1 MSKNISIKAKLLIL
15 SIATIVLISI
25 IIAIDSIY
33 SLKSFSSETIEKYKE
48 EAYAKKEEELKNYV
62 SLAMKTVEAYH
73 QRTSVEKVKIEVEE
87 ELKKQTM
94 FLFSILEAEYEK
106 NKNILSKEALQ
117 ERLKDIVNATRYS
130 KTGYFWINDLDAV
143 VLIHPINPKLN
154 NKDMH
159 EYKDPNGKQIFKEFA
174 DIAKKDKEGFIDYV
188 WPKPGFDQPQL
199 KVSFVKLF
207 APYNW
212 VIGTGEYVENAT
224 AKIQAEALKTI
235 SEMRYA
241 NNDYFW
247 INDSHPKMIN
257 HPTNSKL
264 NGTDLSNYAD
274 PYGTKLF
281 VEMARVTNEKKE
293 GGLVKYYWDKP
304 NKKNDPKEKFSY
316 VQKFEPWD
324 WIIGTGAYVDD
335 IEAEVALMQ
344 ENTNSKIETII
355 ASIALFSFI
364 SVIIAILIYNYF
376 VNKAIIRPLDE
387 LDIAIKDIASG
398 NEQADRINKKSD
410 DEIGKIVDSFNEYI
424 SKLRKGYIEDGQV
437 IENVDE
443 VIDKIAQGFYVYKI
457 EKTSSSPQIQRL
469 RDSIN
474 HMIERTNENL
484 VSLNNTLIE
493 YGNSNFQ
500 GIDSKID
507 TTKVNGVMSSLATS
521 TQLIGHTVSE
531 FLSMI
536 VATGTK
542 LNNDTSVLSKSAKEL
557 STSANE
563 QAASLE
569 QTAAAVEQI
578 TGIIKQSVQKTSQMS
593 VLALELQKS
602 SKEGETL
609 ASKTNQAMDE
619 INKEVSS
626 INEAIEVIDQI
637 AFQTNILSLNAA
649 VEAAT
654 AGEAG
659 KGFAVVAQE
668 VRNLASRSA
677 EAARE
682 IKNIVEIAT
691 SKANEGKGIAN
702 SMKDGYTELNKK
714 INETLVLIEDVSKG
728 SKEEEIGILQIND
741 TINVLDRVTQV
752 NAQSSRVIS
761 NLANEASD
769 LSSNL
774 LKIADRAKFKEID
787 PNTIDDIDLV
797 FKVSKLKNDHIK
809 FKLVNFDKIGQ
820 TKTPWSVTKP
830 TDCDL
835 GKWIIEQ
842 EQKGMNFT
850 KNQSWKNLKEHH
862 ELVHNSVQNYINED
876 CKDEPNRDLLKKLS
890 EQLDVSTIE
899 VFKSLDQV
907 KIDNIKEVSET
918 NTNEVQTLQNKN
930 QLQAKE
936 NIEITNK
943 KEFKSSSKD
952 DEWESF

>member
-106 NKNILSKEALQ
+106 NKNILSKDALQ

-493 YGNSNFQ
+493 YGNSNFKDV
-500 GIDSKID
+500 DSKLD

-542 LNNDTSVLSKSAKEL
+542 LNNDTAVLSKSAKEL
-557 STSANE
+557 SSSANE

-677 EAARE
+677 EAAKE

-691 SKANEGKGIAN
+691 SKANEGKSIAN
-702 SMKDGYTELNKK
+702 SMKDGYTDLNKK
-714 INETLVLIEDVSKG
+714 INETITLIEDVSKG
-728 SKEEEIGILQIND
+728 SKEEEVGILQIND
-741 TINVLDRVTQV
+741 TINVLDSVTQV
-752 NAQSSRVIS
+752 NANSSRIIS
-761 NLANEASD
+761 NLATEASS
-769 LSSNL
+769 LSNNL
-774 LKIADRAKFKEID
+774 LKIADRAKFKQVEPKI
-787 PNTIDDIDLV
+787 IEDIDLV

-820 TKTPWSVTKP
+820 SKTPWSVTKP

-835 GKWIIEQ
+835 GKWIAEQ
-842 EQKGMNFT
+842 EQKGMSFT

-862 ELVHNSVQNYINED
+862 EVVHNSVQNYINED

-890 EQLDVSTIE
+890 EQLDISTIE

-907 KIDNIKEVSET
+907 KIDNIKAVSET
-918 NTNEVQTLQNKN
+918 NINEVETLQNKN

-936 NIEITNK
+936 NIEITKK

>member
-106 NKNILSKEALQ
+106 NKNILSKDALQ

-493 YGNSNFQ
+493 YGSSNFKDV
-500 GIDSKID
+500 DSKLD

-542 LNNDTSVLSKSAKEL
+542 LNNDTAVLSKSAKEL
-557 STSANE
+557 SSSANE

-668 VRNLASRSA
+668 VRNLANRSA

-890 EQLDVSTIE
+890 EQLDISTIE

-907 KIDNIKEVSET
+907 KVDNIVVVVEKTPLEIEKPIIKEIKT
-918 NTNEVQTLQNKN
+918 P
-930 QLQAKE
+930 KE
-936 NIEITNK
+936 LDKKVAT

>member
-106 NKNILSKEALQ
+106 NKNILSKDALQ

-207 APYNW
+207 TPYNW

-424 SKLRKGYIEDGQV
+424 SKLRKGYVEDGQV

-500 GIDSKID
+500 GVDSKID

-542 LNNDTSVLSKSAKEL
+542 LNNDTAVLSKSAKEL
-557 STSANE
+557 SSSANE

-677 EAARE
+677 EAAKE

-691 SKANEGKGIAN
+691 SKANEGKSIAN
-702 SMKDGYTELNKK
+702 SMKDGYTDLNKK
-714 INETLVLIEDVSKG
+714 INETITLIEDVSKG
-728 SKEEEIGILQIND
+728 SKEEEVGILQIND
-741 TINVLDRVTQV
+741 TINVLDSVTQV
-752 NAQSSRVIS
+752 NANSSRIIS
-761 NLANEASD
+761 NLATEASS
-769 LSSNL
+769 LSNNL
-774 LKIADRAKFKEID
+774 LKIADRAKFKQVEPKI
-787 PNTIDDIDLV
+787 IEDIDLV

-820 TKTPWSVTKP
+820 SKTPWSVTKP

-842 EQKGMNFT
+842 EQKGMSFT

-862 ELVHNSVQNYINED
+862 EVVHNSVQNYINED

-907 KIDNIKEVSET
+907 KIDNIKAVSEA
-918 NTNEVQTLQNKN
+918 NNNEVQTLQNKN

-936 NIEITNK
+936 NIEITKK

>member
-1 MSKNISIKAKLLIL
+1 MLKNISIKAKLLIL
-15 SIATIVLISI
+15 SIATIVFISI

-87 ELKKQTM
+87 ELQKQTM

-106 NKNILSKEALQ
+106 NKNVLSKDALQ

-188 WPKPGFDQPQL
+188 WPKPGFDKPQL

-235 SEMRYA
+235 SDMRYA
-241 NNDYFW
+241 NGDYFW
-247 INDSHPKMIN
+247 INDSHPKMIH
-257 HPTNSKL
+257 HPNTKL

-281 VEMARVTNEKKE
+281 VEMSRVTNEKKE

-304 NKKNDPKEKFSY
+304 DKKNDPKEKFSY
-316 VQKFEPWD
+316 VQRFAPWD

-344 ENTNSKIETII
+344 ENTNAKIATII

-376 VNKAIIRPLDE
+376 VNRAIIRPLDE

-410 DEIGKIVDSFNEYI
+410 DEIGKIVDSFNLYI
-424 SKLRKGYIEDGQV
+424 SKLKKGYIEDGKV

-457 EKTSSSPQIQRL
+457 EKTSSNPQIQRL

-493 YGNSNFQ
+493 YGNSNFKDV
-500 GIDSKID
+500 DSKLD

-542 LNNDTSVLSKSAKEL
+542 LNNDTAVLSKSAKEL

-609 ASKTNQAMDE
+609 ASRTNQAMDE

-626 INEAIEVIDQI
+626 INEAIEEISATLTRSGENTSKMALYAQNVTKSSNVGKELAYKTATSMDEINTQVNAINDAISIIDQI

-659 KGFAVVAQE
+659 RGFAVVAAE

-677 EAARE
+677 EAANE
-682 IKNIVEIAT
+682 IKSLVENATAKSNQGKDIAALMINGYNKLNTNISNTLSLIKEVENASKEQKYGIEQISDAINTLDRQTQINANIASQTNEIA
-691 SKANEGKGIAN
+691 I
-702 SMKDGYTELNKK
+702 
-714 INETLVLIEDVSKG
+714 ET
-728 SKEEEIGILQIND
+728 
-741 TINVLDRVTQV
+741 
-752 NAQSSRVIS
+752 S
-761 NLANEASD
+761 NLASD
-769 LSSNL
+769 VVD
-774 LKIADRAKFKEID
+774 A
-787 PNTIDDIDLV
+787 TT
-797 FKVSKLKNDHIK
+797 SKT
-809 FKLVNFDKIGQ
+809 FR
-820 TKTPWSVTKP
+820 
-830 TDCDL
+830 
-835 GKWIIEQ
+835 GK
-842 EQKGMNFT
+842 
-850 KNQSWKNLKEHH
+850 
-862 ELVHNSVQNYINED
+862 
-876 CKDEPNRDLLKKLS
+876 
-890 EQLDVSTIE
+890 
-899 VFKSLDQV
+899 
-907 KIDNIKEVSET
+907 
-918 NTNEVQTLQNKN
+918 
-930 QLQAKE
+930 
-936 NIEITNK
+936 
-943 KEFKSSSKD
+943 
-952 DEWESF
+952 

>member
-106 NKNILSKEALQ
+106 NKNILSKDALQ

-500 GIDSKID
+500 GVDSKID

-542 LNNDTSVLSKSAKEL
+542 LNNDTAVLSKSAKEL
-557 STSANE
+557 SSSANE

-677 EAARE
+677 EAAKE

-691 SKANEGKGIAN
+691 SKANEGKSIAN
-702 SMKDGYTELNKK
+702 SMKDGYTDLNKK
-714 INETLVLIEDVSKG
+714 INETITLIEDVSKG
-728 SKEEEIGILQIND
+728 SKEEEVGILQIND
-741 TINVLDRVTQV
+741 TINVLDSVTQV
-752 NAQSSRVIS
+752 NANSSRIIS
-761 NLANEASD
+761 NLATEASS
-769 LSSNL
+769 LSNNL
-774 LKIADRAKFKEID
+774 LKIADRAKFKQVEPKI
-787 PNTIDDIDLV
+787 IEDIDLV

-820 TKTPWSVTKP
+820 SKTPWSVTKP

-835 GKWIIEQ
+835 GKWIVEQ
-842 EQKGMNFT
+842 EQKGMSFT

-862 ELVHNSVQNYINED
+862 EVVHNSVQNYINED

-890 EQLDVSTIE
+890 EQLDISTIE

-907 KIDNIKEVSET
+907 KIDNIKAVSET
-918 NTNEVQTLQNKN
+918 NINEVQSLQNKN

>member
-25 IIAIDSIY
+25 IMAIDSIY

-106 NKNILSKEALQ
+106 NKNILSKDALQ

-500 GIDSKID
+500 GVDSKID

-542 LNNDTSVLSKSAKEL
+542 LNNDTAVLSKSAKEL

-677 EAARE
+677 EAAKE

-691 SKANEGKGIAN
+691 SKANEGKSIAN
-702 SMKDGYTELNKK
+702 SMKDGYTDLNKK
-714 INETLVLIEDVSKG
+714 INETITLIEDVSKG
-728 SKEEEIGILQIND
+728 SKEEEVGILQIND
-741 TINVLDRVTQV
+741 TINVLDSVTQV
-752 NAQSSRVIS
+752 NANSSRIIS
-761 NLANEASD
+761 NLATEASS
-769 LSSNL
+769 LSNNL
-774 LKIADRAKFKEID
+774 LKIADRAKFKQVEPKI
-787 PNTIDDIDLV
+787 IEDIDLV

-820 TKTPWSVTKP
+820 SKTPWSVTKP

-835 GKWIIEQ
+835 GKWIVEQ
-842 EQKGMNFT
+842 EQKGMSFT

-862 ELVHNSVQNYINED
+862 EVVHNSVQNYINED

-890 EQLDVSTIE
+890 EQLDISTIE

-907 KIDNIKEVSET
+907 KIDNIKAVSET
-918 NTNEVQTLQNKN
+918 NINEVETLQNKN

>member
-106 NKNILSKEALQ
+106 NKNILSKDALQ

-500 GIDSKID
+500 GVDSKID

-542 LNNDTSVLSKSAKEL
+542 LNNDTAVLSKSAKKL
-557 STSANE
+557 SSSANE

-677 EAARE
+677 EAAKE

-691 SKANEGKGIAN
+691 SKANEGKSIAN
-702 SMKDGYTELNKK
+702 SMKDGYTDLNKK
-714 INETLVLIEDVSKG
+714 INETITLIEDVSKG
-728 SKEEEIGILQIND
+728 SKEEEVGILQIND
-741 TINVLDRVTQV
+741 TINVLDSVTQV
-752 NAQSSRVIS
+752 NANSSRIIS
-761 NLANEASD
+761 NLATEASS
-769 LSSNL
+769 LSNNL
-774 LKIADRAKFKEID
+774 LKIADRAKFKQVEPKI
-787 PNTIDDIDLV
+787 IEDIDLV

-820 TKTPWSVTKP
+820 SKTPWSVTKP

-835 GKWIIEQ
+835 GKWIVEQ
-842 EQKGMNFT
+842 EQKGMSFT

-862 ELVHNSVQNYINED
+862 EVVHNSVQNYINED

-890 EQLDVSTIE
+890 EQLDISTIE

-907 KIDNIKEVSET
+907 KIDNIKAVSET
-918 NTNEVQTLQNKN
+918 NINEVETLQNKN

>member
-106 NKNILSKEALQ
+106 NKNILSKDALQ

-443 VIDKIAQGFYVYKI
+443 VIDKISQGFYVYKI

-500 GIDSKID
+500 GVDSKID

-542 LNNDTSVLSKSAKEL
+542 LNNDTAVLSKSAKEL
-557 STSANE
+557 SSSANE

-677 EAARE
+677 EAAKE

-691 SKANEGKGIAN
+691 SKANEGKSIAN
-702 SMKDGYTELNKK
+702 SMKDGYTDLNKK
-714 INETLVLIEDVSKG
+714 INETITLIEDVSKG
-728 SKEEEIGILQIND
+728 SKEEEVGILQIND
-741 TINVLDRVTQV
+741 TINVLDSVTQV
-752 NAQSSRVIS
+752 NANSSRIIS
-761 NLANEASD
+761 NLATEASS
-769 LSSNL
+769 LSNNL
-774 LKIADRAKFKEID
+774 LKIADRAKFKQVEPKI
-787 PNTIDDIDLV
+787 IEDIDLV

-820 TKTPWSVTKP
+820 SKTPWSVTKP

-835 GKWIIEQ
+835 GKWIAEQ
-842 EQKGMNFT
+842 EQKGMSFT

-862 ELVHNSVQNYINED
+862 EVVHNSVQNYINED

-890 EQLDVSTIE
+890 EQLDISTIE

-907 KIDNIKEVSET
+907 KIDNIKAVSET
-918 NTNEVQTLQNKN
+918 NTNEVETLQNKS
-930 QLQAKE
+930 QIQAKE

>member
-1 MSKNISIKAKLLIL
+1 MLKNISIKAKLLIL

-48 EAYAKKEEELKNYV
+48 EAY
-62 SLAMKTVEAYH
+62 H

-106 NKNILSKEALQ
+106 NKNILSKDALQ

-174 DIAKKDKEGFIDYV
+174 DIAKKDKEGFVDYV
-188 WPKPGFDQPQL
+188 WPKPGFEQPQE
-199 KVSFVKLF
+199 KASFVKLF
-207 APYNW
+207 KPYNW
-212 VIGTGEYVENAT
+212 VIGTGEYVDNLTERI
-224 AKIQAEALKTI
+224 KEEALKTI

-247 INDSHPKMIN
+247 INDSHPKMIM

-281 VEMARVTNEKKE
+281 IEMVRVTNEKKE

-344 ENTNSKIETII
+344 ENTNTKIATII

-410 DEIGKIVDSFNEYI
+410 DEIGKIVDSFNAYI
-424 SKLRKGYIEDGQV
+424 SKLKKGYIEDGLV
-437 IENVDE
+437 IENVDK
-443 VIDKIAQGFYVYKI
+443 VIDKISQGFYVYKI
-457 EKTSSSPQIQRL
+457 EKTSSNPQIQRL

-500 GIDSKID
+500 GVDSKLD
-507 TTKVNGVMSSLATS
+507 TTKVNGRSEEHTS
-521 TQLIGHTVSE
+521 ELQSPDHLVSE

-542 LNNDTSVLSKSAKEL
+542 LNNDTAVLSKSAKEL
-557 STSANE
+557 SSSANE

-609 ASKTNQAMDE
+609 ASRTNQAMDE

-677 EAARE
+677 EAAKE

-691 SKANEGKGIAN
+691 SKANEGKSIAN
-702 SMKDGYTELNKK
+702 SMKDGYTDLNKK
-714 INETLVLIEDVSKG
+714 INETITLIEDVSKG
-728 SKEEEIGILQIND
+728 SKEEEVGILQIND
-741 TINVLDRVTQV
+741 TINVLDSVTQV
-752 NAQSSRVIS
+752 NANSSRIIS
-761 NLANEASD
+761 NLATEASG
-769 LSSNL
+769 LSNNL
-774 LKIADRAKFKEID
+774 LKIADRAKFKQVEPKI
-787 PNTIDDIDLV
+787 IEDIDLV

-820 TKTPWSVTKP
+820 SKTPWSVTKP

-842 EQKGMNFT
+842 EQKGMSFT
-850 KNQSWKNLKEHH
+850 KNQSWKNLKEYH
-862 ELVHNSVQNYINED
+862 EVVHNSVQNYINED

-890 EQLDVSTIE
+890 EQLDISTIE

-907 KIDNIKEVSET
+907 KIDNIKAVSET
-918 NTNEVQTLQNKN
+918 NINEVETLQNKN

-936 NIEITNK
+936 NIEITKK

>member
-106 NKNILSKEALQ
+106 NKNILSKDALQ

-344 ENTNSKIETII
+344 DNTNSKIETII

-500 GIDSKID
+500 GVDSKID

-542 LNNDTSVLSKSAKEL
+542 LNNDTAVLSKSAKEL
-557 STSANE
+557 SSSANE

-677 EAARE
+677 EAAKE

-691 SKANEGKGIAN
+691 SKANEGKSIAN
-702 SMKDGYTELNKK
+702 SMKDGYTDLNKK
-714 INETLVLIEDVSKG
+714 INETITLIEDVSKG
-728 SKEEEIGILQIND
+728 SKEEEVGILQIND
-741 TINVLDRVTQV
+741 TINVLDSVTQV
-752 NAQSSRVIS
+752 NANSSRIIS
-761 NLANEASD
+761 NLATEASS
-769 LSSNL
+769 LSNNL
-774 LKIADRAKFKEID
+774 LKIADRAKFKQVEPKI
-787 PNTIDDIDLV
+787 IEDIDLV

-820 TKTPWSVTKP
+820 SKTPWSVTKP

-835 GKWIIEQ
+835 GKWIVEQ
-842 EQKGMNFT
+842 EQKGMSFT

-862 ELVHNSVQNYINED
+862 EVVHNSVQNYINED

-907 KIDNIKEVSET
+907 KIDNIKAVSET
-918 NTNEVQTLQNKN
+918 NINEVETLQNKS
-930 QLQAKE
+930 QIQAKE
-936 NIEITNK
+936 NIEITKK

>member
-106 NKNILSKEALQ
+106 NKNILSKDALQ

-542 LNNDTSVLSKSAKEL
+542 LNNDTAVLSKSAKEL
-557 STSANE
+557 SSSANE

-677 EAARE
+677 EAAKE

-691 SKANEGKGIAN
+691 SKANEGKSIAN
-702 SMKDGYTELNKK
+702 SMKDGYTDLNKK
-714 INETLVLIEDVSKG
+714 INETITLIEDVSKG
-728 SKEEEIGILQIND
+728 SKEEEVGILQIND
-741 TINVLDRVTQV
+741 TINVLDSVTQV
-752 NAQSSRVIS
+752 NANSSRIIS
-761 NLANEASD
+761 NLATEASS
-769 LSSNL
+769 LSNNL
-774 LKIADRAKFKEID
+774 LKIADRAKFKQVEPKI
-787 PNTIDDIDLV
+787 IEDIDLV

-820 TKTPWSVTKP
+820 SKTPWSVTKP

-842 EQKGMNFT
+842 EQKGMSFT

-862 ELVHNSVQNYINED
+862 EVVHNSVQNYINED

-907 KIDNIKEVSET
+907 KIDNIKAVSET
-918 NTNEVQTLQNKN
+918 NINEVETLQNKN

-936 NIEITNK
+936 NIEITKK

>member
-1 MSKNISIKAKLLIL
+1 M
-15 SIATIVLISI
+15 
-25 IIAIDSIY
+25 
-33 SLKSFSSETIEKYKE
+33 
-48 EAYAKKEEELKNYV
+48 
-62 SLAMKTVEAYH
+62 
-73 QRTSVEKVKIEVEE
+73 
-87 ELKKQTM
+87 
-94 FLFSILEAEYEK
+94 
-106 NKNILSKEALQ
+106 
-117 ERLKDIVNATRYS
+117 
-130 KTGYFWINDLDAV
+130 
-143 VLIHPINPKLN
+143 
-154 NKDMH
+154 
-159 EYKDPNGKQIFKEFA
+159 
-174 DIAKKDKEGFIDYV
+174 
-188 WPKPGFDQPQL
+188 
-199 KVSFVKLF
+199 
-207 APYNW
+207 
-212 VIGTGEYVENAT
+212 
-224 AKIQAEALKTI
+224 
-235 SEMRYA
+235 
-241 NNDYFW
+241 
-247 INDSHPKMIN
+247 
-257 HPTNSKL
+257 
-264 NGTDLSNYAD
+264 
-274 PYGTKLF
+274 
-281 VEMARVTNEKKE
+281 
-293 GGLVKYYWDKP
+293 
-304 NKKNDPKEKFSY
+304 
-316 VQKFEPWD
+316 
-324 WIIGTGAYVDD
+324 
-335 IEAEVALMQ
+335 
-344 ENTNSKIETII
+344 
-355 ASIALFSFI
+355 IALI
-364 SVIIAILIYNYF
+364 
-376 VNKAIIRPLDE
+376 
-387 LDIAIKDIASG
+387 
-398 NEQADRINKKSD
+398 
-410 DEIGKIVDSFNEYI
+410 
-424 SKLRKGYIEDGQV
+424 GYIEDGKV

-457 EKTSSSPQIQRL
+457 EKTSSNPQIQRL

-493 YGNSNFQ
+493 YGNSNFKDV
-500 GIDSKID
+500 DSKLD

-542 LNNDTSVLSKSAKEL
+542 LNNDTAVLSKSAKEL

-609 ASKTNQAMDE
+609 ASRTNQAMDE

-677 EAARE
+677 EAAKE

-702 SMKDGYTELNKK
+702 SMKDGYTDLNKK
-714 INETLVLIEDVSKG
+714 INETIILIEDVSKG
-728 SKEEEIGILQIND
+728 SKEEEVGILQIND
-741 TINVLDRVTQV
+741 TINVLDSVTQV
-752 NAQSSRVIS
+752 NANSSRIIS
-761 NLANEASD
+761 NLATEASS
-769 LSSNL
+769 LSNNL
-774 LKIADRAKFKEID
+774 LKIADRAKFKQVEPKI
-787 PNTIDDIDLV
+787 IEDIDLV

-820 TKTPWSVTKP
+820 NKTPWSVTKP

-835 GKWIIEQ
+835 GKWIVEQ
-842 EQKGMNFT
+842 EQKGINFT

-862 ELVHNSVQNYINED
+862 EVVHNSVQNYINED

-907 KIDNIKEVSET
+907 KIDNIKAVSET
-918 NTNEVQTLQNKN
+918 NINEVETLQNKN

>member
-500 GIDSKID
+500 GVDSKID

-542 LNNDTSVLSKSAKEL
+542 LNNDTAVLSKSAKEL
-557 STSANE
+557 SSSANE

-677 EAARE
+677 EAAKE

-691 SKANEGKGIAN
+691 SKANEGKSIAN
-702 SMKDGYTELNKK
+702 SMKDGYTDLNKK
-714 INETLVLIEDVSKG
+714 INETITLIEDVSKG
-728 SKEEEIGILQIND
+728 SKEEEVGILQIND
-741 TINVLDRVTQV
+741 TINVLDSVTQV
-752 NAQSSRVIS
+752 NANSSRIIS
-761 NLANEASD
+761 NLATEASS
-769 LSSNL
+769 LSNNL
-774 LKIADRAKFKEID
+774 LKIADRAKFKQVEPKI
-787 PNTIDDIDLV
+787 IEDIDLV

-820 TKTPWSVTKP
+820 SKTPWSVTKP

-835 GKWIIEQ
+835 GKWIVEQ
-842 EQKGMNFT
+842 EQKGMSFT

-862 ELVHNSVQNYINED
+862 EVVHNSVQNYINED

-907 KIDNIKEVSET
+907 KIDNIKAVSET
-918 NTNEVQTLQNKN
+918 NINEVETLQNKN

-936 NIEITNK
+936 NIEITKK

>member
-106 NKNILSKEALQ
+106 NKNILSKDALQ

-500 GIDSKID
+500 GVDSKID

-542 LNNDTSVLSKSAKEL
+542 LNNDTAVLSKSAKEL
-557 STSANE
+557 SSSANE

-677 EAARE
+677 EAAKE

-691 SKANEGKGIAN
+691 SKANEGKSIAN
-702 SMKDGYTELNKK
+702 SMKDGYTDLNKK
-714 INETLVLIEDVSKG
+714 INETITLIEDVSKG
-728 SKEEEIGILQIND
+728 SKEEEVGILQIND
-741 TINVLDRVTQV
+741 TINVLDSVTQV
-752 NAQSSRVIS
+752 NANSSRIIS
-761 NLANEASD
+761 NLATEASS
-769 LSSNL
+769 LSNNL
-774 LKIADRAKFKEID
+774 LKIADRAKFKQVEPKI
-787 PNTIDDIDLV
+787 IEDIDLV

-820 TKTPWSVTKP
+820 SKTPWSVTKP

-835 GKWIIEQ
+835 GKWIVEQ
-842 EQKGMNFT
+842 EQKGMSFT

-862 ELVHNSVQNYINED
+862 EVVHNSVQNYINED

-907 KIDNIKEVSET
+907 KIDNIKAVSET
-918 NTNEVQTLQNKN
+918 NINEVETLQNKN

>member
-106 NKNILSKEALQ
+106 NKNILSKDALQ

-443 VIDKIAQGFYVYKI
+443 VIDKISQGFYVYKI

-500 GIDSKID
+500 GVDSKID

-542 LNNDTSVLSKSAKEL
+542 LNNDTAVLSKSAKEL
-557 STSANE
+557 SSSANE

-677 EAARE
+677 EAAKE

-691 SKANEGKGIAN
+691 SKANEGKSIAN
-702 SMKDGYTELNKK
+702 SMKDGYTDLNKK
-714 INETLVLIEDVSKG
+714 INETITLIEDVSKG
-728 SKEEEIGILQIND
+728 SKEEEVGILQIND
-741 TINVLDRVTQV
+741 TINVLDSVTQV
-752 NAQSSRVIS
+752 NANSSRIIS
-761 NLANEASD
+761 NLATEASS
-769 LSSNL
+769 LSNNL
-774 LKIADRAKFKEID
+774 LKIADRAKFKQVEPKI
-787 PNTIDDIDLV
+787 IEDIDLV

-820 TKTPWSVTKP
+820 SKTPWSVTKP

-842 EQKGMNFT
+842 EQKGMSFT

-862 ELVHNSVQNYINED
+862 EVVHNSVQNYINED

-907 KIDNIKEVSET
+907 KIDNIKAVSET
-918 NTNEVQTLQNKN
+918 NINEVETLQNKS
-930 QLQAKE
+930 QIQAKE
-936 NIEITNK
+936 NIEITKK

>member
-106 NKNILSKEALQ
+106 NKNILSKDALQ

-264 NGTDLSNYAD
+264 NGIDLSNYAD

-500 GIDSKID
+500 GVDSKID

-542 LNNDTSVLSKSAKEL
+542 LNNDTAVLSKSAKEL
-557 STSANE
+557 SSSANE

-677 EAARE
+677 EAAKE

-691 SKANEGKGIAN
+691 SKANEGKSIAN
-702 SMKDGYTELNKK
+702 SMKDGYTDLNKK
-714 INETLVLIEDVSKG
+714 INETITLIEDVSKG
-728 SKEEEIGILQIND
+728 SKEEEVGILQIND
-741 TINVLDRVTQV
+741 TINVLDSVTQV
-752 NAQSSRVIS
+752 NANSSRIIS
-761 NLANEASD
+761 NLATEASS
-769 LSSNL
+769 LSNNL
-774 LKIADRAKFKEID
+774 LKIADRAKFKQVEPKI
-787 PNTIDDIDLV
+787 IEDIDLV

-820 TKTPWSVTKP
+820 SKTPWSVTKP

-835 GKWIIEQ
+835 GKWIVEQ
-842 EQKGMNFT
+842 EQKGMSFT

-862 ELVHNSVQNYINED
+862 EVVHNSVQNYINED

-890 EQLDVSTIE
+890 EQLDISTIE

-918 NTNEVQTLQNKN
+918 NINEVETLQNKN

>member
-1 MSKNISIKAKLLIL
+1 
-15 SIATIVLISI
+15 
-25 IIAIDSIY
+25 
-33 SLKSFSSETIEKYKE
+33 
-48 EAYAKKEEELKNYV
+48 
-62 SLAMKTVEAYH
+62 
-73 QRTSVEKVKIEVEE
+73 
-87 ELKKQTM
+87 
-94 FLFSILEAEYEK
+94 
-106 NKNILSKEALQ
+106 
-117 ERLKDIVNATRYS
+117 
-130 KTGYFWINDLDAV
+130 
-143 VLIHPINPKLN
+143 
-154 NKDMH
+154 
-159 EYKDPNGKQIFKEFA
+159 
-174 DIAKKDKEGFIDYV
+174 
-188 WPKPGFDQPQL
+188 
-199 KVSFVKLF
+199 
-207 APYNW
+207 
-212 VIGTGEYVENAT
+212 
-224 AKIQAEALKTI
+224 
-235 SEMRYA
+235 MRYA

-247 INDSHPKMIN
+247 INDSRPKMIN

-457 EKTSSSPQIQRL
+457 EKTSSNPQIQRL

-500 GIDSKID
+500 GVDSKID

-542 LNNDTSVLSKSAKEL
+542 LNNDTAVLSKSAKEL
-557 STSANE
+557 SSSANE

-677 EAARE
+677 EAAKE

-691 SKANEGKGIAN
+691 SKANEGKSIAN
-702 SMKDGYTELNKK
+702 SMKDGYTDLNKK
-714 INETLVLIEDVSKG
+714 INETITLIEDVSKG
-728 SKEEEIGILQIND
+728 SKEEEVGILQIND
-741 TINVLDRVTQV
+741 TINVLDSVTQV
-752 NAQSSRVIS
+752 NANSSRIIS
-761 NLANEASD
+761 NLATEASG
-769 LSSNL
+769 LSNNL
-774 LKIADRAKFKEID
+774 LKIADRAKFKQVEPKI
-787 PNTIDDIDLV
+787 IEDIDLV

-820 TKTPWSVTKP
+820 SKTPWSVTKP

-835 GKWIIEQ
+835 GKWIAEQ
-842 EQKGMNFT
+842 EQKGMSFT

-862 ELVHNSVQNYINED
+862 EVVHNSVQNYINED

-890 EQLDVSTIE
+890 EQLDISTIE

-907 KIDNIKEVSET
+907 KIDNIKAVSET
-918 NTNEVQTLQNKN
+918 NINEVETLQNKN

-936 NIEITNK
+936 NIEITKK

>member
-106 NKNILSKEALQ
+106 NKNILSKDALQ

-207 APYNW
+207 TPYNW

-355 ASIALFSFI
+355 VSIALFSFI

-387 LDIAIKDIASG
+387 LDMAIKDIASG

-500 GIDSKID
+500 GVDSKID

-542 LNNDTSVLSKSAKEL
+542 LNNDTAVLSKSAKEL
-557 STSANE
+557 SSSANE

-677 EAARE
+677 EAAKE

-691 SKANEGKGIAN
+691 SKANEGKSIAN
-702 SMKDGYTELNKK
+702 SMKDGYTDLNKK
-714 INETLVLIEDVSKG
+714 INETITLIEDVSKG
-728 SKEEEIGILQIND
+728 SKEEEVGILQIND
-741 TINVLDRVTQV
+741 TINVLDSVTQV
-752 NAQSSRVIS
+752 NANSSRIIS
-761 NLANEASD
+761 NLATEASS
-769 LSSNL
+769 LSNNL
-774 LKIADRAKFKEID
+774 LKIADRAKFKQVEPKI
-787 PNTIDDIDLV
+787 IEDIDLV

-820 TKTPWSVTKP
+820 SKTPWSVTKP

-835 GKWIIEQ
+835 GKWIVEQ
-842 EQKGMNFT
+842 EQKGMIFT

-862 ELVHNSVQNYINED
+862 EVVHNSVQNYINED
-876 CKDEPNRDLLKKLS
+876 CKNEPNRDLLKKLS

-907 KIDNIKEVSET
+907 KIDNIKAVSEA
-918 NTNEVQTLQNKN
+918 NNNEVQILQNKN
-930 QLQAKE
+930 QLQSKE

>member
-106 NKNILSKEALQ
+106 NKNILSKDALQ

-224 AKIQAEALKTI
+224 AKIQTEALKTI

-500 GIDSKID
+500 GVDSKID

-542 LNNDTSVLSKSAKEL
+542 LNNDTAVLSKSAKEL
-557 STSANE
+557 SSSANE

-677 EAARE
+677 EAAKE

-691 SKANEGKGIAN
+691 SKANEGKSIAN
-702 SMKDGYTELNKK
+702 SMKAGYTDLNKK
-714 INETLVLIEDVSKG
+714 INETITLIEDVSKG
-728 SKEEEIGILQIND
+728 SKEEEVGILQIND
-741 TINVLDRVTQV
+741 TINVLDSVTQV
-752 NAQSSRVIS
+752 NANSSRIIS
-761 NLANEASD
+761 NLATEASS
-769 LSSNL
+769 LSNNL
-774 LKIADRAKFKEID
+774 LKIADRAKFKQVEPKI
-787 PNTIDDIDLV
+787 IEDIDLV

-820 TKTPWSVTKP
+820 SKTPWSVTKP

-842 EQKGMNFT
+842 EQKGMSFT

-862 ELVHNSVQNYINED
+862 EVVHNSVQNYINED

-918 NTNEVQTLQNKN
+918 NINEVQTLQNKN

-936 NIEITNK
+936 NIEITKK

>member
-106 NKNILSKEALQ
+106 NKNILSKDALQ

-344 ENTNSKIETII
+344 ENTNLKIETII

-443 VIDKIAQGFYVYKI
+443 VIDKISQGFYVYKI

-500 GIDSKID
+500 GVDSKID

-542 LNNDTSVLSKSAKEL
+542 LNNDTAVLSKSAKEL
-557 STSANE
+557 SSSANE

-677 EAARE
+677 EAAKE

-691 SKANEGKGIAN
+691 SKANEGKSIAN
-702 SMKDGYTELNKK
+702 SMKDGYTDLNKK
-714 INETLVLIEDVSKG
+714 INETITLIEDVSKG
-728 SKEEEIGILQIND
+728 SKEEEVGILQIND
-741 TINVLDRVTQV
+741 TINVLDSVTQV
-752 NAQSSRVIS
+752 NANSSRIIS
-761 NLANEASD
+761 NLATEASS
-769 LSSNL
+769 LSNNL
-774 LKIADRAKFKEID
+774 LKIADRAKFKQVEPKI
-787 PNTIDDIDLV
+787 IEDIDLV

-820 TKTPWSVTKP
+820 SKTPWSVTKP

-842 EQKGMNFT
+842 EQKGMSFT

-862 ELVHNSVQNYINED
+862 EVVHNSVQNYINED

-907 KIDNIKEVSET
+907 KIDNIKAVSET
-918 NTNEVQTLQNKN
+918 NINEVETLQNKN

>member
-106 NKNILSKEALQ
+106 NKNILSKDALQ

-500 GIDSKID
+500 GVDSKID

-542 LNNDTSVLSKSAKEL
+542 LNNDTAVLSKSAKEL
-557 STSANE
+557 SSSANE

-677 EAARE
+677 EAAKE

-691 SKANEGKGIAN
+691 SKANEGKSIAN
-702 SMKDGYTELNKK
+702 SMKDGYTDLNKK
-714 INETLVLIEDVSKG
+714 INETITLIEDVSKG
-728 SKEEEIGILQIND
+728 SKEEEVGILQIND
-741 TINVLDRVTQV
+741 TINVLDSVTQV
-752 NAQSSRVIS
+752 NANSSRIIS
-761 NLANEASD
+761 NLATEASS
-769 LSSNL
+769 LSNNL
-774 LKIADRAKFKEID
+774 LKIADRAKFKQVEPKI
-787 PNTIDDIDLV
+787 IEDIDLV

-820 TKTPWSVTKP
+820 SKTPWSVTKP

-835 GKWIIEQ
+835 GKWIVEQ
-842 EQKGMNFT
+842 EQKGMSFT

-862 ELVHNSVQNYINED
+862 EVVHNSVQNYINED

-890 EQLDVSTIE
+890 EQLDISTIE

-907 KIDNIKEVSET
+907 KIDNIKAVSET
-918 NTNEVQTLQNKN
+918 NINEVETLQNKN

-936 NIEITNK
+936 NIEITKK

>member
-106 NKNILSKEALQ
+106 NKNILSKDALQ

-500 GIDSKID
+500 GVDSKID

-542 LNNDTSVLSKSAKEL
+542 LNNDTAVLSKSAKEL
-557 STSANE
+557 SSSANE

-677 EAARE
+677 EAAKE

-691 SKANEGKGIAN
+691 SKANEGKSIAN
-702 SMKDGYTELNKK
+702 SMKDGYTDLNKK
-714 INETLVLIEDVSKG
+714 INETITLIEDVSKG
-728 SKEEEIGILQIND
+728 SKEEEVGILQIND
-741 TINVLDRVTQV
+741 TINVLDSVTQV
-752 NAQSSRVIS
+752 NANSSRIIS
-761 NLANEASD
+761 NLATEASS
-769 LSSNL
+769 LSNNL
-774 LKIADRAKFKEID
+774 LKIADRAKFKQVEPKI
-787 PNTIDDIDLV
+787 IEDIDLV

-820 TKTPWSVTKP
+820 SKTPWSVTKP

-842 EQKGMNFT
+842 EQKGMSFT

-862 ELVHNSVQNYINED
+862 EVVHNSVQNYINED

-890 EQLDVSTIE
+890 EQLDISTIE

-918 NTNEVQTLQNKN
+918 NINEVETLQNKN

-936 NIEITNK
+936 NIEITKK

>member
-1 MSKNISIKAKLLIL
+1 
-15 SIATIVLISI
+15 
-25 IIAIDSIY
+25 
-33 SLKSFSSETIEKYKE
+33 
-48 EAYAKKEEELKNYV
+48 
-62 SLAMKTVEAYH
+62 
-73 QRTSVEKVKIEVEE
+73 
-87 ELKKQTM
+87 
-94 FLFSILEAEYEK
+94 
-106 NKNILSKEALQ
+106 
-117 ERLKDIVNATRYS
+117 
-130 KTGYFWINDLDAV
+130 
-143 VLIHPINPKLN
+143 
-154 NKDMH
+154 
-159 EYKDPNGKQIFKEFA
+159 
-174 DIAKKDKEGFIDYV
+174 
-188 WPKPGFDQPQL
+188 
-199 KVSFVKLF
+199 
-207 APYNW
+207 
-212 VIGTGEYVENAT
+212 
-224 AKIQAEALKTI
+224 
-235 SEMRYA
+235 MRYA

-247 INDSHPKMIN
+247 INDSRPKMIN

-274 PYGTKLF
+274 PYGTKLS
-281 VEMARVTNEKKE
+281 VEMARVTNKKKE

-500 GIDSKID
+500 GVDSKID
-507 TTKVNGVMSSLATS
+507 TTKVNGVMSTLATS

-542 LNNDTSVLSKSAKEL
+542 LNNDTAVLSKSAKEL
-557 STSANE
+557 SSSANE

-677 EAARE
+677 EAAKE

-691 SKANEGKGIAN
+691 SKANEGKSIAN
-702 SMKDGYTELNKK
+702 SMKDGYTDLNKK
-714 INETLVLIEDVSKG
+714 INETITLIEDVSKG
-728 SKEEEIGILQIND
+728 SKEEEVGILQIND
-741 TINVLDRVTQV
+741 TINVLDSVTQV
-752 NAQSSRVIS
+752 NANSSRIIS
-761 NLANEASD
+761 NLATEASS
-769 LSSNL
+769 LSNNL
-774 LKIADRAKFKEID
+774 LKIADRAKFKQVEPKI
-787 PNTIDDIDLV
+787 IEDIDLV

-820 TKTPWSVTKP
+820 SKTHWSVTKP

-842 EQKGMNFT
+842 EQKGMSFT

-862 ELVHNSVQNYINED
+862 EVVHNSVQNYINED

-890 EQLDVSTIE
+890 EQLDISTIE

-907 KIDNIKEVSET
+907 KIDNIKAVSET
-918 NTNEVQTLQNKN
+918 NINEVETLQNKN

-936 NIEITNK
+936 NIEITKK

>member
-106 NKNILSKEALQ
+106 NKNILSKDALQ

-207 APYNW
+207 TPYNW

-500 GIDSKID
+500 GVDSKID

-542 LNNDTSVLSKSAKEL
+542 LNNDTAVLSKSAKEL
-557 STSANE
+557 SSSANE

-677 EAARE
+677 EAAKE

-691 SKANEGKGIAN
+691 SKANEGKSIAN
-702 SMKDGYTELNKK
+702 SMKDGYTDLNKK
-714 INETLVLIEDVSKG
+714 INETITLIEDVSKG
-728 SKEEEIGILQIND
+728 SKEEEVGILQIND
-741 TINVLDRVTQV
+741 TINVLDSVTQV
-752 NAQSSRVIS
+752 NANSSRIIS
-761 NLANEASD
+761 NLATEASS
-769 LSSNL
+769 LSNNL
-774 LKIADRAKFKEID
+774 LKIADRAKFKQVEPKI
-787 PNTIDDIDLV
+787 IEDIDLV

-820 TKTPWSVTKP
+820 SKTPWSVTKP

-842 EQKGMNFT
+842 EQKGMSFT

-862 ELVHNSVQNYINED
+862 EVVHNSVQNYINED

-907 KIDNIKEVSET
+907 KIDNIKAVSEA
-918 NTNEVQTLQNKN
+918 NNNEVQTLQNKN

-936 NIEITNK
+936 NIEITKK

>member
-106 NKNILSKEALQ
+106 NKNILSKDALQ

-493 YGNSNFQ
+493 YGSSNFQ
-500 GIDSKID
+500 GVDSKID

-542 LNNDTSVLSKSAKEL
+542 LNNDTAVLSKSAKEL
-557 STSANE
+557 SSSANE

-677 EAARE
+677 EAAKE

-691 SKANEGKGIAN
+691 SKANEGKSIAN
-702 SMKDGYTELNKK
+702 SMKDGYTDLNKK
-714 INETLVLIEDVSKG
+714 INETITLIEDVSKG
-728 SKEEEIGILQIND
+728 SKEEEVGILQIND
-741 TINVLDRVTQV
+741 TINVLDSVTQV
-752 NAQSSRVIS
+752 NANSSRIIS
-761 NLANEASD
+761 NLATEASS
-769 LSSNL
+769 LSNNL
-774 LKIADRAKFKEID
+774 LKIADRAKFKQVEPKI
-787 PNTIDDIDLV
+787 IEDIDLV

-820 TKTPWSVTKP
+820 SKTPWSVTRP

-842 EQKGMNFT
+842 EQKGMSFT

-862 ELVHNSVQNYINED
+862 EVVHNSVQNYINED

-907 KIDNIKEVSET
+907 KIDNIKAVSET
-918 NTNEVQTLQNKN
+918 NINEVQTLQNKN

>member
-1 MSKNISIKAKLLIL
+1 KLLIL

-106 NKNILSKEALQ
+106 NKNILSKDALQ

-500 GIDSKID
+500 GVDSKID

-521 TQLIGHTVSE
+521 TQLMGHTVSE
-531 FLSMI
+531 FLSM
-536 VATGTK
+536 
-542 LNNDTSVLSKSAKEL
+542 
-557 STSANE
+557 
-563 QAASLE
+563 
-569 QTAAAVEQI
+569 
-578 TGIIKQSVQKTSQMS
+578 
-593 VLALELQKS
+593 
-602 SKEGETL
+602 
-609 ASKTNQAMDE
+609 
-619 INKEVSS
+619 
-626 INEAIEVIDQI
+626 
-637 AFQTNILSLNAA
+637 
-649 VEAAT
+649 
-654 AGEAG
+654 
-659 KGFAVVAQE
+659 
-668 VRNLASRSA
+668 
-677 EAARE
+677 
-682 IKNIVEIAT
+682 
-691 SKANEGKGIAN
+691 
-702 SMKDGYTELNKK
+702 
-714 INETLVLIEDVSKG
+714 
-728 SKEEEIGILQIND
+728 
-741 TINVLDRVTQV
+741 
-752 NAQSSRVIS
+752 
-761 NLANEASD
+761 
-769 LSSNL
+769 
-774 LKIADRAKFKEID
+774 
-787 PNTIDDIDLV
+787 
-797 FKVSKLKNDHIK
+797 
-809 FKLVNFDKIGQ
+809 
-820 TKTPWSVTKP
+820 
-830 TDCDL
+830 
-835 GKWIIEQ
+835 
-842 EQKGMNFT
+842 
-850 KNQSWKNLKEHH
+850 
-862 ELVHNSVQNYINED
+862 
-876 CKDEPNRDLLKKLS
+876 
-890 EQLDVSTIE
+890 
-899 VFKSLDQV
+899 
-907 KIDNIKEVSET
+907 
-918 NTNEVQTLQNKN
+918 
-930 QLQAKE
+930 
-936 NIEITNK
+936 
-943 KEFKSSSKD
+943 
-952 DEWESF
+952 

>member
-106 NKNILSKEALQ
+106 NKNILSKDALQ

-281 VEMARVTNEKKE
+281 IEMVRVTNEKKE

-443 VIDKIAQGFYVYKI
+443 VIDKISQGFYVYKI

-493 YGNSNFQ
+493 YGSSNFQ
-500 GIDSKID
+500 GVDSKID

-542 LNNDTSVLSKSAKEL
+542 LNNDTAVLSKSAKEL
-557 STSANE
+557 SSSANE
-563 QAASLE
+563 QATSLE

-637 AFQTNILSLNAA
+637 AFQTNILSLNVA

-677 EAARE
+677 EAAKE

-691 SKANEGKGIAN
+691 SKANEGKSIAN
-702 SMKDGYTELNKK
+702 SMKDGYTDLNKK
-714 INETLVLIEDVSKG
+714 INETITLIEDVSKG
-728 SKEEEIGILQIND
+728 SKEEEVGILQIND
-741 TINVLDRVTQV
+741 TINVLDSVTQV
-752 NAQSSRVIS
+752 NANSSRIIS
-761 NLANEASD
+761 NLATEASS
-769 LSSNL
+769 LSNNL
-774 LKIADRAKFKEID
+774 LKIADRAKFKQVEPKI
-787 PNTIDDIDLV
+787 IEDIDLV

-820 TKTPWSVTKP
+820 SKTPWSVTKP

-835 GKWIIEQ
+835 GKWIAEQ
-842 EQKGMNFT
+842 EQKGMSFT

-862 ELVHNSVQNYINED
+862 EVVHNSVQNYINED

-890 EQLDVSTIE
+890 EQLDISTIE

-907 KIDNIKEVSET
+907 KIDNIKAVSET
-918 NTNEVQTLQNKN
+918 NINEVETLQNKN

>member
-106 NKNILSKEALQ
+106 NKNILSKDALQ

-443 VIDKIAQGFYVYKI
+443 VIDKIEQGFYVYKI

-500 GIDSKID
+500 GVDSKID

-542 LNNDTSVLSKSAKEL
+542 LNNDTAVLSKSAKEL
-557 STSANE
+557 SSSANE

-677 EAARE
+677 EAAKE

-691 SKANEGKGIAN
+691 SKANEGKSIAN
-702 SMKDGYTELNKK
+702 SMKDGYTDLNKK
-714 INETLVLIEDVSKG
+714 INETITLIEDVSKG
-728 SKEEEIGILQIND
+728 SKEEEVGILQIND
-741 TINVLDRVTQV
+741 TINVLDSVTQV
-752 NAQSSRVIS
+752 NANSSRIIS
-761 NLANEASD
+761 NLATEASS
-769 LSSNL
+769 LSNNL
-774 LKIADRAKFKEID
+774 LKIADRAKFKQVEPKI
-787 PNTIDDIDLV
+787 IEDIDLV

-820 TKTPWSVTKP
+820 SKTPWSVTKP

-835 GKWIIEQ
+835 GKWIVEQ
-842 EQKGMNFT
+842 EQKSMSFT

-862 ELVHNSVQNYINED
+862 EVVHNSVQNYINED

-907 KIDNIKEVSET
+907 KIDNIKAVSET
-918 NTNEVQTLQNKN
+918 NINEVETLQNKN

>member
-1 MSKNISIKAKLLIL
+1 
-15 SIATIVLISI
+15 
-25 IIAIDSIY
+25 
-33 SLKSFSSETIEKYKE
+33 
-48 EAYAKKEEELKNYV
+48 
-62 SLAMKTVEAYH
+62 
-73 QRTSVEKVKIEVEE
+73 
-87 ELKKQTM
+87 M

-106 NKNILSKEALQ
+106 NKNILSKDALQ

-500 GIDSKID
+500 GVDSKID

-542 LNNDTSVLSKSAKEL
+542 LNNDTAVLSKSAKEL
-557 STSANE
+557 SSSANE

-677 EAARE
+677 EAAKE

-691 SKANEGKGIAN
+691 SKANEGKSIAN
-702 SMKDGYTELNKK
+702 SMKDGYTDLNKK
-714 INETLVLIEDVSKG
+714 INETITLIEDVSKG
-728 SKEEEIGILQIND
+728 SKEEEVGILQIND
-741 TINVLDRVTQV
+741 TINVLDSVIQV
-752 NAQSSRVIS
+752 NANSSRIIS
-761 NLANEASD
+761 NLATEASG
-769 LSSNL
+769 LSNNL
-774 LKIADRAKFKEID
+774 LKIADRAKFKQVEPKI
-787 PNTIDDIDLV
+787 IEDIDLV

-820 TKTPWSVTKP
+820 SKTPWSVTKP

-835 GKWIIEQ
+835 GKWIVEQ
-842 EQKGMNFT
+842 EQKGMSFT

-862 ELVHNSVQNYINED
+862 EVVHNSVQNYINED
-876 CKDEPNRDLLKKLS
+876 CKDEPSRDLLKNLS
-890 EQLDVSTIE
+890 EQLDISTME

-907 KIDNIKEVSET
+907 KIDNIKAVSET
-918 NTNEVQTLQNKN
+918 NINEVETLQNKN

-936 NIEITNK
+936 NIEITKK

>member
-143 VLIHPINPKLN
+143 VLIHPINSKLN

-207 APYNW
+207 TPYNW

-500 GIDSKID
+500 GVDSKID

-542 LNNDTSVLSKSAKEL
+542 LNNDTAVLSKSAKEL
-557 STSANE
+557 SSSANE

-593 VLALELQKS
+593 VLALELQRS

-609 ASKTNQAMDE
+609 ASRTNQAMDE

-677 EAARE
+677 EAAKE

-691 SKANEGKGIAN
+691 SKANEGKSIAN
-702 SMKDGYTELNKK
+702 SMKDGYTDLNKK
-714 INETLVLIEDVSKG
+714 INETITLIEDVSKG
-728 SKEEEIGILQIND
+728 SKEEEVGILQIND
-741 TINVLDRVTQV
+741 TINVLDSVTQV
-752 NAQSSRVIS
+752 NANSSRIIS
-761 NLANEASD
+761 NLATEASS
-769 LSSNL
+769 LSNNL
-774 LKIADRAKFKEID
+774 LKIADRAKFKQVEPKI
-787 PNTIDDIDLV
+787 IEDIDLV

-820 TKTPWSVTKP
+820 SKTPWSVTKP

-835 GKWIIEQ
+835 GKWIVEQ
-842 EQKGMNFT
+842 EQKGMSFT

-862 ELVHNSVQNYINED
+862 EVVHNSVQNYINED

-890 EQLDVSTIE
+890 EQLDISTIE

-907 KIDNIKEVSET
+907 KIDNIKAVSET
-918 NTNEVQTLQNKN
+918 NINEVETLQNKN

>member
-500 GIDSKID
+500 GVDSKID

-542 LNNDTSVLSKSAKEL
+542 LNNDTAVLSKSAKEL
-557 STSANE
+557 SSSANE

-677 EAARE
+677 EAAKE

-691 SKANEGKGIAN
+691 SKANEGKSIAN
-702 SMKDGYTELNKK
+702 SMKDGYTDLNKK
-714 INETLVLIEDVSKG
+714 INETITLIEDVSKG
-728 SKEEEIGILQIND
+728 SKEEEVGILQIND
-741 TINVLDRVTQV
+741 TINVLDSVTQV
-752 NAQSSRVIS
+752 NANSSRIIS
-761 NLANEASD
+761 NLATEASS
-769 LSSNL
+769 LSNNL
-774 LKIADRAKFKEID
+774 LKIADRAKFKQVEPKI
-787 PNTIDDIDLV
+787 IEDIDLV

-820 TKTPWSVTKP
+820 SKTPWSVTKP

-842 EQKGMNFT
+842 EQKGMSFT

-862 ELVHNSVQNYINED
+862 EVVHNSVQNYINED

-907 KIDNIKEVSET
+907 KIDNIKAVSET
-918 NTNEVQTLQNKN
+918 NINEVETLQNKN

>member
-1 MSKNISIKAKLLIL
+1 MLKNISIKAKLLIL

-106 NKNILSKEALQ
+106 NKNILSKDALQ

-207 APYNW
+207 TPYNW

-316 VQKFEPWD
+316 VQRFAPWD

-500 GIDSKID
+500 GVDSKID

-542 LNNDTSVLSKSAKEL
+542 LNNDTAVLSKSAKEL
-557 STSANE
+557 SSSANE

-677 EAARE
+677 EAAKE

-691 SKANEGKGIAN
+691 SKANEGKSIAN
-702 SMKDGYTELNKK
+702 SMKDGYTDLNKK
-714 INETLVLIEDVSKG
+714 INETITLIEDVSKG
-728 SKEEEIGILQIND
+728 SKEEEVGILQIND
-741 TINVLDRVTQV
+741 TINVLDSVTQV
-752 NAQSSRVIS
+752 NANSSRIIS
-761 NLANEASD
+761 NLATEASS
-769 LSSNL
+769 LSNNL
-774 LKIADRAKFKEID
+774 LKIADRAKFKQVEPKI
-787 PNTIDDIDLV
+787 IEDIDLV

-820 TKTPWSVTKP
+820 SKTPWSVTKP

-835 GKWIIEQ
+835 GKWIVEQ
-842 EQKGMNFT
+842 EQKGMSFT

-862 ELVHNSVQNYINED
+862 EVVHNSVQNYINED

-890 EQLDVSTIE
+890 EQLDISTIE

-907 KIDNIKEVSET
+907 KIDNIKAVSET
-918 NTNEVQTLQNKN
+918 NINEVETLQNKN

-936 NIEITNK
+936 NIEITKK

>member
-106 NKNILSKEALQ
+106 NKNILSKDALQ

-281 VEMARVTNEKKE
+281 VEMSRVTNEKKE

-500 GIDSKID
+500 GVDSKID

-542 LNNDTSVLSKSAKEL
+542 LNNDTAVLSKSAKEL
-557 STSANE
+557 SSSANE

-677 EAARE
+677 EAAKE

-691 SKANEGKGIAN
+691 SKANEGKSIAN
-702 SMKDGYTELNKK
+702 SMKDGYTDLNKK
-714 INETLVLIEDVSKG
+714 INETITLIEDVSKG
-728 SKEEEIGILQIND
+728 SKEEEVGILQIND
-741 TINVLDRVTQV
+741 TINVLDSVTQV
-752 NAQSSRVIS
+752 NANSSRIIS
-761 NLANEASD
+761 NLATEASS
-769 LSSNL
+769 LSNNL
-774 LKIADRAKFKEID
+774 LKIADRAKFKQVEPKI
-787 PNTIDDIDLV
+787 IEDIDLV

-820 TKTPWSVTKP
+820 SKTPWSVTKP

-842 EQKGMNFT
+842 EQKGMSFT

-862 ELVHNSVQNYINED
+862 EVVHNSVQNYINED

-890 EQLDVSTIE
+890 EQLDISTIE

-907 KIDNIKEVSET
+907 KIDNIKAVSET
-918 NTNEVQTLQNKN
+918 NINEVETLQNKN

>member
-106 NKNILSKEALQ
+106 NKNILSKDALQ

-500 GIDSKID
+500 GVDSKID

-542 LNNDTSVLSKSAKEL
+542 LNNDTAVLSKSAKEL
-557 STSANE
+557 SSSANE

-677 EAARE
+677 EAAKE

-691 SKANEGKGIAN
+691 SKANEGKSIAN
-702 SMKDGYTELNKK
+702 SMKDGYTDLNKK
-714 INETLVLIEDVSKG
+714 INETITLIEDVSKG
-728 SKEEEIGILQIND
+728 SKEEEVGILQIND
-741 TINVLDRVTQV
+741 TINVLDSVTQV
-752 NAQSSRVIS
+752 NANSSRIIS
-761 NLANEASD
+761 NLATEASS
-769 LSSNL
+769 LSNNL
-774 LKIADRAKFKEID
+774 LKIADRAKFKQVEPKI
-787 PNTIDDIDLV
+787 IEDIDLV

-820 TKTPWSVTKP
+820 SKTPWSVTKP

-835 GKWIIEQ
+835 GKWIVEQ
-842 EQKGMNFT
+842 EQKGMSFT

-862 ELVHNSVQNYINED
+862 EVVHNSVQNYINED

-907 KIDNIKEVSET
+907 KIDNIKAVSET
-918 NTNEVQTLQNKN
+918 NINEVETLQNKS
-930 QLQAKE
+930 QIQAKE
-936 NIEITNK
+936 NIEITKK

>member
-106 NKNILSKEALQ
+106 NKNILSKDALQ

-500 GIDSKID
+500 GVDSKID

-542 LNNDTSVLSKSAKEL
+542 LNNDTAVLSKSAKEL
-557 STSANE
+557 SSSANE

-677 EAARE
+677 EAAKE

-691 SKANEGKGIAN
+691 SKANEGKSIAN
-702 SMKDGYTELNKK
+702 SMKDGYTDLNKK
-714 INETLVLIEDVSKG
+714 INETITLIEDVSKG
-728 SKEEEIGILQIND
+728 SKEEEVGILQIND
-741 TINVLDRVTQV
+741 TINVLDSVTQV
-752 NAQSSRVIS
+752 NANSSRIIS
-761 NLANEASD
+761 NLATEASS
-769 LSSNL
+769 LSNNL
-774 LKIADRAKFKEID
+774 LKIADRAKFKQVEPKI
-787 PNTIDDIDLV
+787 IEDIDLV

-820 TKTPWSVTKP
+820 SKTPWSVTKP

-835 GKWIIEQ
+835 GKWIVEQ
-842 EQKGMNFT
+842 EQKGMSFT

-862 ELVHNSVQNYINED
+862 EVVHNSVQNYINED

-907 KIDNIKEVSET
+907 KIDNIKAVSEA
-918 NTNEVQTLQNKN
+918 NNNEVQTLQNKN
-930 QLQAKE
+930 QLQSKE

>member
-106 NKNILSKEALQ
+106 NKNILSKDALQ

-457 EKTSSSPQIQRL
+457 EKTSSNPQIQRL

-500 GIDSKID
+500 GVDSKID

-542 LNNDTSVLSKSAKEL
+542 LNNDTAVLSKSAKEL

-677 EAARE
+677 EAAKE

-691 SKANEGKGIAN
+691 SKANEGKSIAN
-702 SMKDGYTELNKK
+702 SMKDGYTDLNKK
-714 INETLVLIEDVSKG
+714 INETITLIEDVSKG
-728 SKEEEIGILQIND
+728 SKEEEVGILQIND
-741 TINVLDRVTQV
+741 TINVLDSVTQV
-752 NAQSSRVIS
+752 NANSSRIIS
-761 NLANEASD
+761 NLATEASS
-769 LSSNL
+769 LSNNL
-774 LKIADRAKFKEID
+774 LKIADRAKFKQVEPKI
-787 PNTIDDIDLV
+787 IEDIDLV

-820 TKTPWSVTKP
+820 SKTPWSVTKP

-835 GKWIIEQ
+835 GKWIAEQ
-842 EQKGMNFT
+842 EQKGMSFT

-862 ELVHNSVQNYINED
+862 EVVHNSVQNYINED

-890 EQLDVSTIE
+890 EQLDISTIE

-907 KIDNIKEVSET
+907 KIDNIKAVSET
-918 NTNEVQTLQNKN
+918 NINEVETLQNKN

-936 NIEITNK
+936 NIEITKK

>member
-106 NKNILSKEALQ
+106 NKNILSKDALQ

-500 GIDSKID
+500 GVDSKID

-542 LNNDTSVLSKSAKEL
+542 LNNDTAVLSKSAKEL
-557 STSANE
+557 SSSANE

-677 EAARE
+677 EAAKE

-691 SKANEGKGIAN
+691 SKANEGKSIAN
-702 SMKDGYTELNKK
+702 SMKDGYTDLNKK
-714 INETLVLIEDVSKG
+714 INETIILIEDVSKG
-728 SKEEEIGILQIND
+728 SKEEEVGILQIND
-741 TINVLDRVTQV
+741 TINVLDSVTQV
-752 NAQSSRVIS
+752 NANSSRIIS
-761 NLANEASD
+761 NLATEASS
-769 LSSNL
+769 LSNNL
-774 LKIADRAKFKEID
+774 LKIADRAKFKQVEPKI
-787 PNTIDDIDLV
+787 IEDIDLV

-820 TKTPWSVTKP
+820 SKTPWSVTKP

-842 EQKGMNFT
+842 EQKGMSFT

-862 ELVHNSVQNYINED
+862 EVVHNSVQNYINED

-890 EQLDVSTIE
+890 EQLDISTIE

-907 KIDNIKEVSET
+907 KIDNIKAVSET
-918 NTNEVQTLQNKN
+918 NINEVETLQNKN

-936 NIEITNK
+936 NIEITKK

>member
-1 MSKNISIKAKLLIL
+1 
-15 SIATIVLISI
+15 
-25 IIAIDSIY
+25 
-33 SLKSFSSETIEKYKE
+33 
-48 EAYAKKEEELKNYV
+48 
-62 SLAMKTVEAYH
+62 MKTVEAYH
-73 QRTSVEKVKIEVEE
+73 ARTSVEKVKIEVEE
-87 ELKKQTM
+87 ELQKQTM

-106 NKNILSKEALQ
+106 NKNVLSKDALQ

-188 WPKPGFDQPQL
+188 WPKPGFDKPQL

-235 SEMRYA
+235 SDMRYA
-241 NNDYFW
+241 NGDYFW
-247 INDSHPKMIN
+247 INDSHPKMIH
-257 HPTNSKL
+257 HPNTKL

-281 VEMARVTNEKKE
+281 VEMSRVTNEKKE
-293 GGLVKYYWDKP
+293 GGLVKNYWDKP

-316 VQKFEPWD
+316 VQRFAPWD

-344 ENTNSKIETII
+344 ENTNAKIATII

-376 VNKAIIRPLDE
+376 VNRAIIRPLDE

-410 DEIGKIVDSFNEYI
+410 DEIGKIVDSFNLYI
-424 SKLRKGYIEDGQV
+424 SKLKKGYIEDGKV

-457 EKTSSSPQIQRL
+457 EKTSSNPQIQRL

-474 HMIERTNENL
+474 HMIERINENL

-493 YGNSNFQ
+493 YGNSNFKDV
-500 GIDSKID
+500 DSKLD

-542 LNNDTSVLSKSAKEL
+542 LNNDTAVLSKSAKEL

-609 ASKTNQAMDE
+609 ASRTNQAMDE

-659 KGFAVVAQE
+659 KGFAVVAGE

-677 EAARE
+677 EAANE
-682 IKNIVEIAT
+682 IKRIVQLAT
-691 SKANEGKGIAN
+691 SKTKEGSEIAN
-702 SMKDGYTELNKK
+702 SMIEGYTSLNEN
-714 INETLVLIEDVSKG
+714 ISITLDLIQNVTTA
-728 SKEEEIGILQIND
+728 SKEQSIGMVQIND
-741 TINVLDRVTQV
+741 AVNNLDQITQK
-752 NAQSSRVIS
+752 NAQSASEANEIAKQTLKIS
-761 NLANEASD
+761 NE
-769 LSSNL
+769 
-774 LKIADRAKFKEID
+774 
-787 PNTIDDIDLV
+787 
-797 FKVSKLKNDHIK
+797 
-809 FKLVNFDKIGQ
+809 
-820 TKTPWSVTKP
+820 
-830 TDCDL
+830 
-835 GKWIIEQ
+835 IIEQ
-842 EQKGMNFT
+842 
-850 KNQSWKNLKEHH
+850 
-862 ELVHNSVQNYINED
+862 VNS
-876 CKDEPNRDLLKKLS
+876 
-890 EQLDVSTIE
+890 
-899 VFKSLDQV
+899 
-907 KIDNIKEVSET
+907 
-918 NTNEVQTLQNKN
+918 
-930 QLQAKE
+930 
-936 NIEITNK
+936 
-943 KEFKSSSKD
+943 KEFDGK
-952 DEWESF
+952 